1 MVDAWA
7 GSYAQSAD
15 GSSRNINNG
24 VIRKGKMIYE
34 IEYTIIGK
42 KNNHQSAH
50 RAYNS
55 FVGWRI
61 RILSDIR

>member
-42 KNNHQSAH
+42 KTITNLLIEHTT
-50 RAYNS
+50 
-55 FVGWRI
+55 
-61 RILSDIR
+61 LSLAGE